1 MDTRIV
7 RAAWVSTLAVGAC
20 LLVAGAV
27 AQETNGAT
35 VAPNAEQGGSLP
47 AAVAPLAA
55 APRPPATAMA
65 PVPDASAPEAPDNQI
80 DSDEPTN
87 KVVALVAPPVPA
99 RAPAAVLRVLDK
111 VSAETMAFAAP
122 IGARLRYKSLVFEVK
137 TCVTRGGGDAQ
148 PRPSAYLLITSD
160 AGAASG
166 GVMGP
171 RQVFKGWMFAN
182 APGLNALKHPVYDA
196 WLVSCSA
203 AIPAT

>member
-1 MDTRIV
+1 MDARIV
-7 RAAWVSTLAVGAC
+7 RAAWVSTLTVGAC

-27 AQETNGAT
+27 AQETNRAS
-35 VAPNAEQGGSLP
+35 VAPNAESDRP
-47 AAVAPLAA
+47 PAA
-55 APRPPATAMA
+55 APAPTAATQTPAAAMA
-65 PVPDASAPEAPDNQI
+65 PVPDAPAPEAADNQA
-80 DSDEPTN
+80 DNDEPGN
-87 KVVALVAPPVPA
+87 KVVAQVGPPAPA
-99 RAPAAVLRVLDK
+99 RAQAAVLRVLDK

-122 IGARLRYKSLVFEVK
+122 IGARVRYKSLVFEVK
-137 TCVTRGGGDAQ
+137 TCVTRGGDDPQ

-203 AIPAT
+203 ATPAT

>member
-1 MDTRIV
+1 MDARIV
-7 RAAWVSTLAVGAC
+7 RAAWVSALAVGAC
-20 LLVAGAV
+20 LIVAGAV
-27 AQETNGAT
+27 AQEADRAP
-35 VAPNAEQGGSLP
+35 VALDLGGHPP
-47 AAVAPLAA
+47 AAVAPLPAA
-55 APRPPATAMA
+55 TPPPATAMA
-65 PVPDASAPEAPDNQI
+65 PVPDASAPDAADNQA
-80 DSDEPTN
+80 DNDQPAN
-87 KVVALVAPPVPA
+87 KVVALVGPPVPA
-99 RAPAAVLRVLDK
+99 RAQAAVLRVLDK

-122 IGARLRYKSLVFEVK
+122 IGARVRYKNLVFEVK
-137 TCVTRGGGDAQ
+137 TCVTRGGDDPQ

-203 AIPAT
+203 ATPAT

>member
-1 MDTRIV
+1 MDARIV

-27 AQETNGAT
+27 AQEANRAT
-35 VAPNAEQGGSLP
+35 VAPNAELDHPP
-47 AAVAPLAA
+47 AAA
-55 APRPPATAMA
+55 APPTAATQPPVTAMA
-65 PVPDASAPEAPDNQI
+65 PVPDAPTPDVTDNQA
-80 DSDEPTN
+80 DNDEPAN
-87 KVVALVAPPVPA
+87 KVLAPVVPPVPA
-99 RAPAAVLRVLDK
+99 RAQAAVLRVLDK

-122 IGARLRYKSLVFEVK
+122 IGARVRYKSLVFEVK
-137 TCVTRGGGDAQ
+137 TCVTRGGDDPQ

-166 GVMGP
+166 GVVGP

-182 APGLNALKHPVYDA
+182 APGLNALRHPVYDA

-203 AIPAT
+203 ATPAT